1 MIFPSSFFKWIESF
15 LLCKFILKN
24 EWFYNILGAIFYS
37 RISRM
42 YQSMDID
49 NKTFDTNTKQ
59 NMRQLL
65 NSSYNRDLSL
75 SHMGL
80 CTNDKSYIFYP
91 ILWFKSWY
99 VHQLLEGITKCMYI
113 LDNRPQGIFL
123 FLSICFTHDKLQILD
138 NNPNKWFRSLHFT
151 PLWYTHI

>member
-1 MIFPSSFFKWIESF
+1 
-15 LLCKFILKN
+15 
-24 EWFYNILGAIFYS
+24 
-37 RISRM
+37 
-42 YQSMDID
+42 MDID

-91 ILWFKSWY
+91 IL
-99 VHQLLEGITKCMYI
+99 
-113 LDNRPQGIFL
+113 
-123 FLSICFTHDKLQILD
+123 
-138 NNPNKWFRSLHFT
+138 
-151 PLWYTHI
+151 